1 MHDQSFGS
9 YSLKSWW
16 QSNNMKPKQYETKK
30 DYILESLKDRILSGT
45 FGPGFHLKTRQI
57 AEEYGTSEIPV
68 REALSQLAS
77 MGLVRIIPHVGAI
90 TSTLSSHDLKEIFQI
105 RETLES
111 LAVRLAVPQLT
122 DDDINQITDIAQ
134 ALEKAVT
141 EGAAPDRLNYL
152 NRQFHTQIYQHCD
165 NQRLIHIIDDL
176 WNHATRYPGPLTGNN
191 PETLQSLQDHQ
202 DIVTALKER
211 DAETAELVTLTHK
224 RRAMR
229 RIIQKTEQEE
239 LRSRAETEGSL
250 LH

>member
-1 MHDQSFGS
+1 
-9 YSLKSWW
+9 
-16 QSNNMKPKQYETKK
+16 MKPKQYETKK

-165 NQRLIHIIDDL
+165 NQRLIHIKVPTTYP
-176 WNHATRYPGPLTGNN
+176 TRFKSTGR
-191 PETLQSLQDHQ
+191 PSHVDEVCGVQPWTSCVQVWIKETLIS
-202 DIVTALKER
+202 K
-211 DAETAELVTLTHK
+211 
-224 RRAMR
+224 M
-229 RIIQKTEQEE
+229 
-239 LRSRAETEGSL
+239 S
-250 LH
+250 